1 MHLMILS
8 DANVAAAKTA
18 LRSQLPGVRSS
29 HLTEAIASGLQFNT
43 HAALK
48 AAIDA
53 NAELPSAIALA
64 SPADFERRLREF
76 GYETSPSNPFSAVVS
91 GRSLPDLPYAEF
103 RRGDRVGNDSHY
115 HYCQRLNRP
124 MVMVRMARAYA
135 ELEWDCITVS
145 PDQEDYLYGTD
156 NGRTL
161 GRLMFDKFQALAKGA
176 PGKPLFLGG
185 SFTGTVKKL
194 LPDTARALAEEYF
207 RLLYLPLR
215 EPRGPRGE
223 RLH

>member
-1 MHLMILS
+1 MPLMILS
-8 DANVAAAKTA
+8 DENIAAAKTA
-18 LRSQLPGVRSS
+18 LRTQLPQVRSS
-29 HLTEAIASGLQFNT
+29 HLTEAIATGLRFRT
-43 HAALK
+43 HAALR
-48 AAIDA
+48 AAIVADA
-53 NAELPSAIALA
+53 ALPPGIALA
-64 SPADFERRLREF
+64 SPADFDRRLQELGYGPAPGDPF
-76 GYETSPSNPFSAVVS
+76 GDVVAS
-91 GRSLPDLPYAEF
+91 RSLPDLPYAEF
-103 RRGDRVGNDSHY
+103 KRGDRIGTDGHY
-115 HYCQRLNRP
+115 YYCQKRNRP
-124 MVMVRMARAYA
+124 MVMVRTARVYA

-156 NGRTL
+156 DGRAL
-161 GRLMFDKFQALAKGA
+161 GRLMFDKFQALARGA

-185 SFTGTVKKL
+185 PFTGTVKKL